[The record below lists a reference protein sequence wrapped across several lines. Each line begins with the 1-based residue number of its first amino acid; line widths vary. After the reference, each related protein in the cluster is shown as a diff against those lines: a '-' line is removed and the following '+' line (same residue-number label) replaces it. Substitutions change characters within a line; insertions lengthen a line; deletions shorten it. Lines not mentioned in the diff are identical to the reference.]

1 MRQSLSCLENT
12 EAEEFMEKWVVSAK
26 KADFQQIANKFG
38 IDPVVARLIRNRE
51 QITDEEI
58 MERVSCTAVP
68 VPTVRRV
75 TFTPWASYN
84 CRKASAVRRSVMV
97 LIRNSEL
104 TALAL
109 LTVQ

>member
-1 MRQSLSCLENT
+1 MLLSGTVNAMPVPGTSMRILRRRSRCTSCQVWAVT
-12 EAEEFMEKWVVSAK
+12 TASSTAFSVFSSPRV
-26 KADFQQIANKFG
+26 
-38 IDPVVARLIRNRE
+38 
-51 QITDEEI
+51 
-58 MERVSCTAVP
+58 ERVSCTAVP

>member
-58 MERVSCTAVP
+58 DTYLHGNITELHSWQPLHGMESLLDIMTAKINEP
-68 VPTVRRV
+68 KKLRIIGEY
-75 TFTPWASYN
+75 A
-84 CRKASAVRRSVMV
+84 
-97 LIRNSEL
+97 IDDG
-104 TALAL
+104 
-109 LTVQ
+109 

>member
-58 MERVSCTAVP
+58 DTYLHGKITELHSWKLLKMEWESLLDILTEKIKEQKK
-68 VPTVRRV
+68 TGL
-75 TFTPWASYN
+75 SEIMIL
-84 CRKASAVRRSVMV
+84 MV
-97 LIRNSEL
+97 F
-104 TALAL
+104 AL
-109 LTVQ
+109 LIFF

>member
-51 QITDEEI
+51 QITDE
-58 MERVSCTAVP
+58 
-68 VPTVRRV
+68 
-75 TFTPWASYN
+75 
-84 CRKASAVRRSVMV
+84 
-97 LIRNSEL
+97 
-104 TALAL
+104 
-109 LTVQ
+109 

>member
-58 MERVSCTAVP
+58 DTYLHGKI
-68 VPTVRRV
+68 T
-75 TFTPWASYN
+75 
-84 CRKASAVRRSVMV
+84 
-97 LIRNSEL
+97 EL
-104 TALAL
+104 HSWKL
-109 LTVQ
+109 LKGM